1 MSTVRTLTINNEDYD
16 LKEVQI
22 EPKLSTYQEIV
33 GGYIDCFRITDKLGF
48 YVNDEGK
55 LIDLDPS
62 FLLVSDKKIV
72 EIASGNA
79 VFTKIDG
86 KGDSISLT
94 DEDIDLI
101 KESFS
106 HYTSSIP
113 VMDLDTFRKL

>member
-33 GGYIDCFRITDKLGF
+33 GGYIDCFRLTDKLGF

-72 EIASGNA
+72 EVASGNA

-86 KGDSISLT
+86 KGDSVSLT